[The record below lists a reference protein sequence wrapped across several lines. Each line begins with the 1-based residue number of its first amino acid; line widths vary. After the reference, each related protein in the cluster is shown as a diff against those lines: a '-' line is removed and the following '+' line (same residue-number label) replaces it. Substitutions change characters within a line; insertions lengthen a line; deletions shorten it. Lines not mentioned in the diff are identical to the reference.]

1 MLDPNN
7 PKDIK
12 SLEKCRNI
20 IKEVIDFGVSQDEIE
35 KLIDL
40 LSLELED
47 INKMKSIRA
56 ILKDE
61 EEDTKSE
68 IKESLIF

>member
-47 INKMKSIRA
+47 INKMKSIRS
-56 ILKDE
+56 ILKD

>member
-20 IKEVIDFGVSQDEIE
+20 LKEIIDFGINQDEIL
-35 KLIDL
+35 KLIEL

-47 INKMKSIRA
+47 TDKMKKIIS
-56 ILKDE
+56 ILKE
-61 EEDTKSE
+61 EHADNEE
-68 IKESLIF
+68 IKEILIF

>member
-20 IKEVIDFGVSQDEIE
+20 LKEIIDFGISQDEIL
-35 KLIDL
+35 KLIEL

-47 INKMKSIRA
+47 TDKMKKIIS
-56 ILKDE
+56 ILKE
-61 EEDTKSE
+61 EHTNDKE

>member
-20 IKEVIDFGVSQDEIE
+20 LKEIIDFGINQDEIL
-35 KLIDL
+35 KLIEL

-47 INKMKSIRA
+47 TDKMKKIIS
-56 ILKDE
+56 ILKE
-61 EEDTKSE
+61 EHAGNEE

>member
-12 SLEKCRNI
+12 TLEKCRNI

-61 EEDTKSE
+61 EDTETE

>member
-61 EEDTKSE
+61 EDTKSE

>member
-20 IKEVIDFGVSQDEIE
+20 LKEIIDFGINQDEIL
-35 KLIDL
+35 KLIEL

-47 INKMKSIRA
+47 TDKMKKIIS
-56 ILKDE
+56 ILKE
-61 EEDTKSE
+61 EHADNEE

>member
-61 EEDTKSE
+61 EDTETE

>member
-1 MLDPNN
+1 MLEPNN

-20 IKEVIDFGVSQDEIE
+20 IKEIIDFGVSQDEIM

-47 INKMKSIRA
+47 TDKMKMIRA
-56 ILKDE
+56 ILKNE
-61 EEDTKSE
+61 EEIKSE
-68 IKESLIF
+68 YKESLIF